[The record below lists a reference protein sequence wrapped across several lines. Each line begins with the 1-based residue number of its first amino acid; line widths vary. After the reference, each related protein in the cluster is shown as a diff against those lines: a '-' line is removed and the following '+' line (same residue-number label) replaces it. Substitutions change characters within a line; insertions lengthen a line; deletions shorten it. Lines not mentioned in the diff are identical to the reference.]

1 MPPSRLGG
9 PCSLQLV
16 FFSSALTDVTFQHV
30 ETLPV
35 MDRVVPVVSW
45 QVLLLFKPYAGG
57 PQDMVDTR
65 QILKLRQP
73 RADDLRQIAEMAESL
88 GLLKEWTA
96 LLNLHQAGD

>member
-1 MPPSRLGG
+1 
-9 PCSLQLV
+9 
-16 FFSSALTDVTFQHV
+16 
-30 ETLPV
+30 

-45 QVLLLFKPYAGG
+45 QVLLLLKLYAGG
-57 PQDMVDTR
+57 PQDMVDALP
-65 QILKLRQP
+65 QILKVRQP